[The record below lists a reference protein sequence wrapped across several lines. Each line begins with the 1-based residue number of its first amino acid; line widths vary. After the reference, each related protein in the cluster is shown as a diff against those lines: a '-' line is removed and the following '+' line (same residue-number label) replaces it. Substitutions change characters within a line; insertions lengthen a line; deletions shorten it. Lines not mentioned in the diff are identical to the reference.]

1 MPDEFQ
7 ADRRAAVAGLL
18 PAVSPVRRLDPA
30 GRLTSDEAD
39 YPAPSDTLLTRAY
52 EAMVIGR
59 RLDAQCTAL
68 ARQGRIA
75 AFPSSL
81 GQEACQVGAALSLR
95 PTDWLFPTYRDS
107 TALITRGVDPLEVL
121 TPVRG
126 YGHCGYDP
134 YATRCAPMATPLA
147 TQASHAVGLA
157 VAARR
162 RGEDL
167 VAMVLLG
174 DGATSEGD
182 FHEAVNFA
190 AVFAA
195 PVVFLIQN
203 NQYAISVPLRRQSA
217 APALAYKGVG
227 YGARSEQVDGNDVL
241 AVLAVLAAALEHA
254 RSGLGPVLVEAHT
267 YRMGPHTSTD
277 DPSRYRDEA
286 ETELWRARDPIS
298 RLEAYLAGRGL
309 VDVAGTARRAETGA
323 ADLRRQVAGE
333 VSVDPASIFDHVYA
347 APPPSVAQQRSALRA
362 ELAEPL
368 SSNGGRP

>member
-1 MPDEFQ
+1 
-7 ADRRAAVAGLL
+7 
-18 PAVSPVRRLDPA
+18 
-30 GRLTSDEAD
+30 
-39 YPAPSDTLLTRAY
+39 
-52 EAMVIGR
+52 
-59 RLDAQCTAL
+59 
-68 ARQGRIA
+68 
-75 AFPSSL
+75 
-81 GQEACQVGAALSLR
+81 
-95 PTDWLFPTYRDS
+95 
-107 TALITRGVDPLEVL
+107 
-121 TPVRG
+121 
-126 YGHCGYDP
+126 
-134 YATRCAPMATPLA
+134 
-147 TQASHAVGLA
+147 
-157 VAARR
+157 
-162 RGEDL
+162 
-167 VAMVLLG
+167 
-174 DGATSEGD
+174 
-182 FHEAVNFA
+182 VNFA